1 MKYHINKEFFPYS
14 HFTPLIKNAKMA
26 SKLNKF
32 LKVPRWVRKNK
43 DKDVLITKECIK
55 SFDNDNLELLVFSP
69 KSIKKQSPCL
79 VYYHGGGF
87 FFSGAWYHYR
97 LAQQYAIAT
106 SCKVVFVQYRLA
118 PKYPYPTPVED
129 CYSAL
134 NWVYENA
141 SKLNIDKRKIAVG
154 GDSAGGSLAGA
165 VCQMARDRKTNLPL
179 FQLLIY
185 PVTDR
190 RMQTES
196 YKKYTNTPMW
206 NSKLSAK
213 MWQGYLPDEKI
224 ENISYAS
231 IIEAKSFGNLPP
243 AYIETAEFDCLHD
256 EAIDYAK
263 ALIASGVSVLLNE
276 TKGTMHG
283 FDIAKKSKT
292 TSEAINARVLFM
304 KNMFFNSNK

>member
-14 HFTPLIKNAKMA
+14 HFTPPIKSAKMA

-55 SFDNDNLELLVFSP
+55 SFDNDSLELLVFSP

-97 LAQQYAIAT
+97 LAKQYAIAT

-154 GDSAGGSLAGA
+154 GDSAGGSLTGA

-213 MWQGYLPDEKI
+213 MWQGYLQGEKI

-231 IIEAKSFGNLPP
+231 IIGAKNFENLPP

-263 ALIASGVSVLLNE
+263 ALIVSGVSVLLNE

-292 TSEAINARVLFM
+292 ASEAINARVMFM
-304 KNMFFNSNK
+304 KNMFFGSNK